1 MKRKY
6 KWLGHTLRKHDSEIP
21 KQALVWNPPSTR
33 RRGRPRLTWR
43 RQTAKEMV
51 ELGMTLDQ
59 AEQLAQDR
67 SVWRRFANGLC
78 PADGWRL

>member
-33 RRGRPRLTWR
+33 RRGRPRLTRR
-43 RQTAKEMV
+43 RQRTKEMV
-51 ELGMTLDQ
+51 ELGMT
-59 AEQLAQDR
+59 R
-67 SVWRRFANGLC
+67 
-78 PADGWRL
+78 